1 MIIGGDFNIIR
12 YVKEKNTMDGV
23 PRHTPLFNSLI
34 HFYELRELVM
44 NGGLFTWSNNQEK
57 PTLKKLD
64 RVLVTKD
71 WEDLFPEALVSKL
84 PREISHH
91 NPLVVY
97 TGKKVNLPF
106 IQFKFDR

>member
-1 MIIGGDFNIIR
+1 
-12 YVKEKNTMDGV
+12 MDGV
-23 PRHTPLFNSLI
+23 HRHTPLFNSLI